1 VALITGAARGTG
13 AVTAGVLAEHGAS
26 VVVTDVRD
34 DLGNDV
40 ASAIGDAGRY
50 LHLDVS
56 NEAEWASVVATVTAE
71 LGRIDVLVNN
81 AAILHL
87 APIWNTS
94 VDDYLRIVRVN
105 ELGTFL
111 GVRSVVGP
119 MRAGGGGSII
129 NVSSID
135 AVYAAGTT
143 VAYSASKFA
152 VRGITKVAAVELGR
166 FGIRV
171 NCVCAAA
178 GNPEMVRE
186 LLPPGFEPQ
195 AAGHARIPVG
205 RRGEMGDVANVILF
219 LASDESSFFTG
230 EDFVLDGGMT
240 AGQVVDA
247 PDPP

>member
-13 AVTAGVLAEHGAS
+13 AVTAGVLAEHGAR

-34 DLGNDV
+34 DLGHDV
-40 ASAIGDAGRY
+40 ASALGDAGRY

-56 NEAEWASVVATVTAE
+56 SEEEWASVVANVTGE

-111 GVRSVVGP
+111 GVRSVVEP
-119 MRAGGGGSII
+119 MRTGGGGSII

-166 FGIRV
+166 YGIRV

-186 LLPPGFEPQ
+186 LLPPGFDPQ
-195 AAGHARIPVG
+195 AGGHQIPVG

-230 EDFVLDGGMT
+230 EDFVLDGGLT